1 MARTRGS
8 SSQPEGRRR
17 PTASVR
23 RGDQGVSSSAPPVAA
38 DAGDAANI
46 GGAAPRIGAGEG
58 AKMVGFPGGP
68 SDMSLLVS
76 YNHHVALRLWEG
88 EVRLCY
94 KFLYSVCV

>member
-1 MARTRGS
+1 MARTRGA

-17 PTASVR
+17 LTTSVR
-23 RGDQGVSSSAPPVAA
+23 RGDRGASSSAPPVAA
-38 DAGDAANI
+38 DAVDI
-46 GGAAPRIGAGEG
+46 GGIAPRIGGGE
-58 AKMVGFPGGP
+58 AAEVVGFPGGP

-88 EVRLCY
+88 ELRLCY

>member
-1 MARTRGS
+1 MARTREA
-8 SSQPEGRRR
+8 SSQLEGRRR
-17 PTASVR
+17 PRALVR
-23 RGDQGVSSSAPPVAA
+23 RGDRGASSSAPPIAT
-38 DAGDAANI
+38 DAVDI
-46 GGAAPRIGAGEG
+46 GGVAPCIG
-58 AKMVGFPGGP
+58 GGP